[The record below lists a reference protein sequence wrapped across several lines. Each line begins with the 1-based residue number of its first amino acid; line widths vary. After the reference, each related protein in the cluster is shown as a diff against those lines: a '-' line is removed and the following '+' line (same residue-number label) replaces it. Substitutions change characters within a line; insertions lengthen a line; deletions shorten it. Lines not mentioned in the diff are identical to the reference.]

1 MKASIR
7 NVYERHPRSTWR
19 LTDIDVTTKDPSGA
33 SRLPPQHRLVGKY
46 GPMTDGLIVAH
57 DLVVA
62 MDYGH
67 FLLRGASAN
76 YYPDDLTLLD
86 EALGDGQGV
95 AADGR
100 TVVVRSPHQ
109 NNFEMPLRV
118 EVWDRTPPDD
128 LDEWDEAF
136 EGPLEV
142 DSAGELSFDSP
153 TLLQVRCVVPPGRY
167 RILVVGRGIVAAG
180 WPGSTKPGDS
190 WRVQLSPADG
200 DVPLRRL
207 RSWDPAWQPSDRKAT
222 ASVGAVATH
231 PWTRRLRTELLAQSP
246 GDPCC
251 RRAESAILLRLMRDI
266 PDAENVVV
274 ADQGQIESR
283 LEMLLGDEVERPG
296 LATELGLVDISG
308 RRVRGLPARLMFGER
323 HCVTAVWHGA
333 LSVGGQLTFQ
343 AKRLQALT
351 WCPNVETALFLVGVG
366 RRIGLPEMTIR
377 EQTAY
382 GHPKFLSKTDPPCWG
397 SSAQI
402 KPWRRG
408 ASTTPDPP
416 ASRPCGEAA

>member
-1 MKASIR
+1 
-7 NVYERHPRSTWR
+7 
-19 LTDIDVTTKDPSGA
+19 
-33 SRLPPQHRLVGKY
+33 
-46 GPMTDGLIVAH
+46 
-57 DLVVA
+57 
-62 MDYGH
+62 
-67 FLLRGASAN
+67 
-76 YYPDDLTLLD
+76 
-86 EALGDGQGV
+86 
-95 AADGR
+95 
-100 TVVVRSPHQ
+100 
-109 NNFEMPLRV
+109 MPLRV

-231 PWTRRLRTELLAQSP
+231 PWTRRLHTELLAQSP

-366 RRIGLPEMTIR
+366 RRIGLPENDDSRADRLRPPRNLYQRWIR
-377 EQTAY
+377 LA
-382 GHPKFLSKTDPPCWG
+382 GDRRRKSNPG
-397 SSAQI
+397 GVARAQRLI
-402 KPWRRG
+402 HQHHARVEKLPDVVIDLFATTRVNR
-408 ASTTPDPP
+408 AS
-416 ASRPCGEAA
+416 G